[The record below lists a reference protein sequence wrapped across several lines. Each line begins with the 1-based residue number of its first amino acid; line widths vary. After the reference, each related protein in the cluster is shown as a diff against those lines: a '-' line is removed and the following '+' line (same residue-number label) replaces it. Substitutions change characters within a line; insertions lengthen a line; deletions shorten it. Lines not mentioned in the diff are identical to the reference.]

1 LNKRNIYW
9 LIFII
14 ALFGLAL
21 WAILPVNAKLLGP
34 NGLSL
39 GLDLKGGSQLLYEAN
54 LSLKDP
60 SMSDAEAM
68 AAVVEKIQKRISDKY
83 PAMEPTVQKQGTD
96 RILVQLP
103 GVENITEAA
112 NLIGKTAL
120 LDFREQKFNV
130 NGTPM
135 LDELGNPI
143 YQDEPAKA
151 VGRDGQEK
159 ELTGKYLNRAY
170 RAVDPTAGPVV
181 YLEWDSE
188 GAYLFEQITQRNVGK
203 RLAIFLDN
211 EMISA
216 PVVKSA
222 ITATEKGY
230 IEGQFTIDEAGSL
243 AIQLNSGSLNVP
255 LTIIGQE
262 NINPTLGADSIQKSK
277 QAAIIGIVL
286 LLLFMAL
293 YYRLPGVIA
302 CISLGFYGVFFLA
315 ILSVFPITLTLPS
328 IAGVILSVG
337 MAVDA
342 HVLIFERM
350 KEELR
355 SGRTLGAA
363 LETGSNRAWP
373 AIRDSNIT
381 TFIACAVLI
390 WLGMSSAFHATMI
403 TGFAITLFIGV
414 ALSMFTA
421 VIITR
426 IFLRFIVGSRLVTNL
441 AVYGVKV

>member
-14 ALFGLAL
+14 VLFGLAL

-39 GLDLKGGSQLLYEAN
+39 GLDLRGGSQLLYEAN

-68 AAVVEKIQKRISDKY
+68 AAVAGKIQKRISDKY
-83 PAMEPTVQKQGTD
+83 PAMEPTVQTQGTD

-103 GVENITEAA
+103 GLENITEAV

-151 VGRDGQEK
+151 AGRDGQEK

-170 RAVDPTAGPVV
+170 REVDPTAGPVV
-181 YLEWDSE
+181 FLQWNDE
-188 GAYLFEQITQRNVGK
+188 GAYLFEQITKRNVGK

-216 PVVKSA
+216 PVVEA
-222 ITATEKGY
+222 TITATERGY
-230 IEGQFTIDEAGSL
+230 IKGQFTIDEAGSL
-243 AIQLNSGSLNVP
+243 AIQLNSGSLDVP

-302 CISLGFYGVFFLA
+302 CISLGFYGVFFSA
-315 ILSVFPITLTLPS
+315 ILSVFPITLTLAG

-363 LETGSNRAWP
+363 LEAGSSRAWP

-381 TFIACAVLI
+381 TFIACAILI
-390 WLGMSSAFHATMI
+390 WLGMSSTFHASMI
-403 TGFAITLFIGV
+403 TSFAITLFIGV

-441 AVYGVKV
+441 AAYGVRV

>member
-1 LNKRNIYW
+1 MNKRNIYW

-14 ALFGLAL
+14 VLVGLAL

-34 NGLSL
+34 NGLML
-39 GLDLKGGSQLLYEAN
+39 GLDLRGGSQLLYEAN
-54 LSLKDP
+54 LSQKDP

-68 AAVVEKIQKRISDKY
+68 AAVVGKIHKRISDKY
-83 PAMEPTVQKQGTD
+83 PAMEPTVQTQGTD

-103 GVENITEAA
+103 GVENITEAV

-120 LDFREQKFNV
+120 LDFREQKFYA
-130 NGTPM
+130 NGTAM

-151 VGRDGQEK
+151 IGTNGQEE
-159 ELTGKYLNRAY
+159 ELTGKYLTRAY

-181 YLEWDSE
+181 YLEWNSE
-188 GAYLFEQITQRNVGK
+188 GAYLFERITQRNVGK

-216 PVVKSA
+216 PVVKTA

-230 IEGQFTIDEAGSL
+230 ISGLTIDEAGNL

-262 NINPTLGADSIQKSK
+262 NIDPTLGADSIQKSK

-286 LLLFMAL
+286 LLLFMSL

-302 CISLGFYGVFFLA
+302 CISLGIYGVFFLA

-363 LETGSNRAWP
+363 VEAGSSRAWP

-381 TFIACAVLI
+381 TFIACAILI
-390 WLGMSSAFHATMI
+390 WLGMSSAFHASMI

-426 IFLRFIVGSRLVTNL
+426 IFLRFVIGSRLVTNL
-441 AVYGVKV
+441 AAYGVRV

>member
-1 LNKRNIYW
+1 LSKRNIYW

-14 ALFGLAL
+14 VLFGLAL

-39 GLDLKGGSQLLYEAN
+39 GLDLRGGSQLLYEAN

-60 SMSDAEAM
+60 SVSDAEAM
-68 AAVVEKIQKRISDKY
+68 AAVAGKIQKRISAKY
-83 PAMEPTVQKQGTD
+83 PAMEPTVQTQGTD

-103 GVENITEAA
+103 GLENITEAV

-151 VGRDGQEK
+151 AGRDGQEK

-170 RAVDPTAGPVV
+170 REVDPTAGPVV
-181 YLEWDSE
+181 FLQWNDE
-188 GAYLFEQITQRNVGK
+188 GAYLFEQITKRNVGK

-216 PVVKSA
+216 PVVEA
-222 ITATEKGY
+222 TITATERGY
-230 IEGQFTIDEAGSL
+230 IKGQFTIDEAGSL
-243 AIQLNSGSLNVP
+243 AIQLNSGSLDVP

-302 CISLGFYGVFFLA
+302 CISLGFYGVFFSA

-363 LETGSNRAWP
+363 LEAGSSRAWP

-381 TFIACAVLI
+381 TFIACAILF
-390 WLGMSSAFHATMI
+390 WLGMSSAFHASMI

-441 AVYGVKV
+441 AAYGVRV

>member
-1 LNKRNIYW
+1 MNKRNIYW